1 MSITTSEIYQL
12 NRMNKVA
19 NAVQLGTLIAAAEA
33 ASGGASALVSGHLF
47 VGNGS
52 GLAADCAVSGDIT
65 MANDGAVA
73 IATDAI
79 INADVNPAAAIAW
92 SKMAALTAGYIVI
105 GHSDTVPTAR
115 VVSGDITLSSAGV
128 VAIATGVVVN
138 ADINA
143 SAAIAYSKLAQCD
156 SHYIVAGVSNV
167 ATVCSVAGDLTMTAA
182 GTAAT
187 FAIATG
193 VIINAD
199 VNASAAI
206 AYSKLAVMA
215 ANKILAGVSNVAT
228 VCAVAGD
235 LTMTAA
241 GTDAT
246 FAIASAVIINADI
259 NASAAI
265 AWSKMAAVTQH
276 CILAGVAAGG
286 VPTVCAVAGDLT
298 MTAAGTDA
306 TFAIA
311 SAVIVN
317 ADVNASAAIAWS
329 KMAAITSNY
338 ILAGVSSVA
347 TVCSV
352 AGDISLSAAVTT
364 ATFAIGSSKV
374 EQFMFDRV
382 DTYEDFEV
390 NPAMCKAAGLGACTG
405 TAGDV
410 NLLQTDHNC
419 FEWHVKGTQ
428 TILAPVFGATGLDI
442 AQDVANAGDGAE
454 YTQGITARS
463 KSAFVV
469 GTDGAFYF
477 KCRVLVHDVTGL
489 AELAIGFRKAEA
501 YQASF
506 DNYDECACINVQA
519 GDVMIET
526 ILNNGSTV
534 TTDSTDNLTDDQYI
548 EVTVNVSSAGVVTY
562 LRSLNGGATAAPT
575 VTAAYTF
582 DNGEVVVPFLFF
594 MHAADFAD
602 ATILQHW
609 EVGLQ

>member
-1 MSITTSEIYQL
+1 MSITASEIYEL
-12 NRMNKVA
+12 NKMNGTARK
-19 NAVQLGTLIAAAEA
+19 VQLGTLIAAAEA

-47 VGNGS
+47 VGSAGN
-52 GLAADCAVSGDIT
+52 LAADCAVSGDIT

-73 IATDAI
+73 ITTDAI

-105 GHSDTVPTAR
+105 GHSDTVPTER

-128 VAIATGVVVN
+128 VAIAPAVIINADVN
-138 ADINA
+138 AA
-143 SAAIAYSKLAQCD
+143 AAIAYSKLA
-156 SHYIVAGVSNV
+156 IMAANKILAGVANV
-167 ATVCSVAGDLTMTAA
+167 ATVCAVAGDLTMTAA
-182 GTAAT
+182 GTDAT
-187 FAIATG
+187 FAIAADC
-193 VIINAD
+193 IINAD
-199 VNASAAI
+199 VKTNAAI
-206 AYSKLAVMA
+206 AFSKMEITA
-215 ANKILAGVSNVAT
+215 ANKIIAGVANVAT
-228 VCAVAGD
+228 ICAVAGD

-265 AWSKMAAVTQH
+265 AWSKMAALTQH
-276 CILAGVAAGG
+276 CILAGVAVGG

-352 AGDISLSAAVTT
+352 AGDIALSAAVTT
-364 ATFAIGSSKV
+364 ATFSIGASKV

-390 NPAMCKAAGLGACTG
+390 NPVMCKAAGLGACTG

-410 NLLQTDHNC
+410 NLLQTDHNV

-469 GTDGAFYF
+469 GTDGAVYF
-477 KCRVLVHDVTGL
+477 KARVLVHDVTGL

-501 YQASF
+501 YQAAV
-506 DNYDECACINVQA
+506 DNYDEMACINVQA
-519 GDVMIET
+519 GDVLIET
-526 ILNNGSTV
+526 ILNNGATT

-562 LRSLNGGATAAPT
+562 LRSLNGGATAVPT
-575 VTAAYTF
+575 VTAAFTF
-582 DNGEVVVPFLFF
+582 DNGEVIVPFIFF

-609 EVGLQ
+609 ECGLQ